1 LLCSTCVVSTS
12 KEHSFRLETS
22 KLSEEKLSEEQR
34 EQVTAQLASLV
45 NSRKEATSDQDGN
58 DVSESNNC
66 GRPGLDQG
74 LTGGFQIYDANRRT
88 VEFAIKASVE
98 RAERLRKLTLLVN
111 SSNETKSQEDNNVVS
126 ESNHCGQPG
135 LEQALIDADFTHDP
149 GAAKI
154 CARQIYD
161 SNRRTVEFA
170 ITASVE
176 REERLKKLVRAGNAL
191 CHGSMPKP
199 RTGFVADAS
208 YNSTHASTAYAAKKD
223 KSKKATSNI
232 KDDAV
237 LAFNNVIEDNPVLEH
252 EPLTCPKCGT
262 TAMSS
267 ARYCRCCSHKLTS
280 A

>member
-1 LLCSTCVVSTS
+1 LALL
-12 KEHSFRLETS
+12 L
-22 KLSEEKLSEEQR
+22 
-34 EQVTAQLASLV
+34 
-45 NSRKEATSDQDGN
+45 NSRKEATSDQDSN

-66 GRPGLDQG
+66 GHPGLGQG

-88 VEFAIKASVE
+88 LEFAIKASVE
-98 RAERLRKLTLLVN
+98 RAERLRKLTLLLN
-111 SSNETKSQEDNNVVS
+111 SSNETNSQEDNNFVS

-135 LEQALIDADFTHDP
+135 LEQGLIDADFTHDP
-149 GAAKI
+149 GASKI

-170 ITASVE
+170 IAASVE
-176 REERLKKLVRAGNAL
+176 REERLKKLVRAGNGI
-191 CHGSMPKP
+191 CHGSVPKP

-208 YNSTHASTAYAAKKD
+208 YNATHAYATHASTAHSAKKD
-223 KSKKATSNI
+223 ESKKSNSKI
-232 KDDAV
+232 EDNAV
-237 LAFNNVIEDNPVLEH
+237 LAFNNVIEDNPVLELDS
-252 EPLTCPKCGT
+252 LTCPKCGT